1 MGRALDAAL
10 QERGWRV
17 ILIDIDIS
25 ILEPTETRIPIRCD
39 LTDAKDLEAAM
50 SQVMALTDRVDLAVY
65 NAGITQIGAFETT
78 DDESHRKVFEVN
90 YFGAVSMARALLP
103 AVRTAK
109 GTHLAISSVSGFS
122 PLYHRTAYAAS
133 KHALEG
139 FFKSLRSEERPYG
152 VDTLIAAPSFVATN
166 LGNDQRQPDGTAR
179 PGSATDGMDYMSPEN
194 AARDILRGY
203 DKRRPMTPIG
213 RIARA
218 AWWLNRAAPTLYQRI
233 MERRIDGR

>member
-1 MGRALDAAL
+1 MNGMKNPLK
-10 QERGWRV
+10 
-17 ILIDIDIS
+17 
-25 ILEPTETRIPIRCD
+25 PTTFA
-39 LTDAKDLEAAM
+39 T
-50 SQVMALTDRVDLAVY
+50 
-65 NAGITQIGAFETT
+65 
-78 DDESHRKVFEVN
+78 N
-90 YFGAVSMARALLP
+90 YFTPVA
-103 AVRTAK
+103 
-109 GTHLAISSVSGFS
+109 GFA